1 MIAKNPKEIL
11 QLVAQGLALLEA
23 EQSEAATPQT
33 LLLDL
38 ETAAE
43 DVVDRLQTLIDD
55 LAKWHRLWVSNDVN
69 AAVDGAA
76 EDTDI
81 VEGGAYEKERWVE
94 LRAAFLSFQA
104 WLTTPVTPAVGEV
117 PAGPLAVTVL
127 SRRYV
132 PPTSAEE

>member
-38 ETAAE
+38 ETATE

-55 LAKWHRLWVSNDVN
+55 LSKWNRLWISNNVN
-69 AAVDGAA
+69 ALVDGA
-76 EDTDI
+76 ETDTSI

-132 PPTSAEE
+132 PPTPAEE

>member
-1 MIAKNPKEIL
+1 MKAANNIQIV
-11 QLVAQGLALLEA
+11 QLVQRGLELLDAQDTAV
-23 EQSEAATPQT
+23 ATPQT

-55 LAKWHRLWVSNDVN
+55 LSKWNRLWVSNNVN
-69 AAVDGAA
+69 ALVDGA
-76 EDTDI
+76 ETDTSI

-94 LRAAFLSFQA
+94 LRAALLSFQA

-132 PPTSAEE
+132 PPTPAE